1 MDKTLE
7 LLGKWNYWYQKP
19 NVGIVRKKYIIDLDN
34 FFSMPEIVVLTGVRR
49 SGKSTILTQLVDH
62 AHKKYDIPYQNFL
75 YINFE
80 DPDFLRPIK
89 SKQISELIEFYK
101 EQLKPV
107 GKIYVLLDEV
117 QEVDDWQRVL
127 LAYYEQKQNVKFFV
141 TGSSSQLSEN
151 DHSTLLSGRTVNI
164 RVSPLDFGEF
174 LDFKRADSLS
184 PNLPEL
190 LEEYMQYG
198 GFPRVV
204 LENNHPSKTAIL
216 SSYYNTIL
224 EKDVILKFDVR
235 KDQELRNL
243 ARYLMSNNGAISSSV
258 NLEKALQITSPSIIS
273 FMDYM
278 KSSYLVYINSFFSY
292 SVKKQI
298 YNPSKVY
305 CVDTGLAN
313 NAGFNF
319 ALNKGLMLESL
330 VNNKLYKTNRE
341 VFYCKRPTE
350 VDFVTNTRGEINLYN
365 VTTTVDDDA
374 VFARETNS
382 LDEATEKLKAK
393 NAYLLTLY
401 NNTNR
406 KDPRIVNLVDFLL
419 AG

>member
-1 MDKTLE
+1 MENLDFLE
-7 LLGKWNYWYQKP
+7 KWNFWHQEP
-19 NVGIVRKKYIIDLDN
+19 VLGVVRPEYIHQIDS
-34 FFSMPEIVVLTGVRR
+34 FFAMPEILVLTGVRR
-49 SGKSTILTQLVDH
+49 SGKSTILIQFIKY
-62 AHKKYDIPYQNFL
+62 AHNTYNIPYQNFL
-75 YINFE
+75 YVNFD
-80 DPDFLRPIK
+80 DPSFNLPVNPKEIIK
-89 SKQISELIEFYK
+89 LIDLYK
-101 EQLKPV
+101 ASVKPK
-107 GKIYVLLDEV
+107 GKIYVMLDEV
-117 QEVDDWQRVL
+117 QEVKSWERVL
-127 LAYYEQKQNVKFFV
+127 LMYYEQKQDIKFIV
-141 TGSSSQLSEN
+141 TGSNSALYDNKQ
-151 DHSTLLSGRTVNI
+151 STYLSGRTLGI
-164 RVSPLDFGEF
+164 HVSPLDLGEF
-174 LDFKRADSLS
+174 LAFKNADKDS
-184 PNLPEL
+184 PTMLAL
-190 LEEYMQYG
+190 MEEYVQFG

-204 LENNHPSKTAIL
+204 LEPSPLSKTAVL

-224 EKDVILKFDVR
+224 ERDVIQRYDIR
-235 KDQELRNL
+235 KDTELRNT
-243 ARYLMSNNGAISSSV
+243 ARYLMANSGAIASSY
-258 NLEKALQITSPSIIS
+258 NMEKFLKLAPTSILS
-273 FMDYM
+273 FIDYM
-278 KSSYLVYINSFFSY
+278 RRGFLFSINNMFDY

-341 VFYCKRPTE
+341 VFYCKKPTE
-350 VDFVTNTRGEINLYN
+350 IDFVTNTRGEINLYN

-382 LDEATEKLKAK
+382 LDEAMEKLKAK